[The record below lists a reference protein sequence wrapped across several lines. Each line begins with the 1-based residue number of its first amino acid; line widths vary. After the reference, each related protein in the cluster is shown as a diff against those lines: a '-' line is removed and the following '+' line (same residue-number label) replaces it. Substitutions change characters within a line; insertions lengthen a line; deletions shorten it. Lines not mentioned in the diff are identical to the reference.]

1 VSLGW
6 LRPPAER
13 PVVVLASAATSS
25 GAGPTVVR
33 HRVYLH
39 PGQLHAAAEPTEV
52 TTVLGSCVAVC
63 LWDPE
68 ARIGGVNHYTLPAP
82 LGGSA
87 PSPRFG
93 EAAIEMLVQQVVA
106 LGGRGHH
113 LQAKVCGGGNAFG
126 KAGGLSLGQKNVDV
140 ARERLAAHGIAVVA
154 VHVGGTRGRK
164 LIFQT
169 DTGIAWVKRL

>member
-1 VSLGW
+1 MQ
-6 LRPPAER
+6 PA
-13 PVVVLASAATSS
+13 AAVPEP
-25 GAGPTVVR
+25 APALFR
-33 HRVYLH
+33 RRVYLH

-68 ARIGGVNHYTLPAP
+68 ARVGGVNHYTLPLPPPGAAT
-82 LGGSA
+82 S
-87 PSPRFG
+87 SRFG
-93 EAAIEMLVQQVVA
+93 DGAIEMLLQQVLA
-106 LGGRGHH
+106 LGALGSR

-126 KAGGLSLGQKNVDV
+126 REGAVSLGQKNVDV
-140 ARERLAAHGIAVVA
+140 ARERLAAHGLRVVA
-154 VHVGGTRGRK
+154 VHVGGSRGRK